1 MKTKREGKGGRDN
14 HEEVSAVGKTGEGRI
29 TINRRRWLM
38 DGVREDDVACSVQ
51 GVATRFVRRGGSRGR
66 GGSPGGSPGCY
77 GLSGINRWPWRVAKR
92 EFDDERRAHQ
102 IEAALSVELSPGIL
116 GNIFDEIQVSSA

>member
-1 MKTKREGKGGRDN
+1 MRSGGYRSRMKTKREGKGGRDN
-14 HEEVSAVGKTGEGRI
+14 HEEVSAVGKTGEGRS

-66 GGSPGGSPGCY
+66 GGSLRCY

-102 IEAALSVELSPGIL
+102 IEAGHKCIDSPWRIGSYI
-116 GNIFDEIQVSSA
+116 

>member
-14 HEEVSAVGKTGEGRI
+14 HEEVRAFGTTGEGRS
-29 TINRRRWLM
+29 TINRRRRLT

-66 GGSPGGSPGCY
+66 GGSLRCY

>member
-14 HEEVSAVGKTGEGRI
+14 HEE
-29 TINRRRWLM
+29 
-38 DGVREDDVACSVQ
+38 

-66 GGSPGGSPGCY
+66 GGSLRCY